1 MDNKITSIE
10 DYKNALEE
18 SLFDD
23 TTLGRIL
30 ISCVI
35 IDIFLITNHTNIAIT
50 ILSTFCTL
58 IFLYFYI
65 TKKRKEDKFLN
76 EVNMSKE
83 DAQDCYRSL
92 LDIEPYMPVIQS
104 ICKFNREETAE
115 QMKAL
120 KKWYDIDFNA
130 LKYVEHNLISD
141 YSNDEWEMSIA
152 HIKSQDLPEQK
163 KLVDRLFLLSTLEDG
178 IHNDEW
184 QMLMQIMYALN
195 FNKHYLAYYK
205 DRYGSLRTEFEDY
218 EREEKTTTIEYSSSN
233 LKEYYD
239 ILGLEEGASIEEV
252 KRAYHELALQHHP
265 DLPKNADRVKE
276 CEEMM
281 VKINK
286 AYDIVKDNCSR
297 TS

>member
-1 MDNKITSIE
+1 MHNKIKSIE

-23 TTLGRIL
+23 TTMGRIL
-30 ISCVI
+30 SFCILI
-35 IDIFLITNHTNIAIT
+35 GIFLIISHFT
-50 ILSTFCTL
+50 ILA
-58 IFLYFYI
+58 IIVIPIVLYFYI
-65 TKKRKEDKFLN
+65 PKKRKEDNFLN

-104 ICKFNREETAE
+104 ICKFNQEETDN

-130 LKYVEHNLISD
+130 VKYVKHDLITG
-141 YSNDEWEMSIA
+141 YKEKKWETSIA
-152 HIKSQDLPEQK
+152 YIKSQDISEQK

-233 LKEYYD
+233 LKEYYA